1 MVARQLRRIELR
13 KSVLVARSQ
22 GLRQEFATEIAPI
35 RLWMNKAELGFRLA
49 RQGRDLL
56 FILAP
61 LLFAT
66 VKGEGGMMK
75 RGDGAPF
82 QLACAARRLGV
93 LSCHAPHSTL
103 KGEPRR
109 LTKKCPPN
117 SN

>member
-35 RLWMNKAELGFRLA
+35 KRWMNKAELGFRLA

-61 LLFAT
+61 ILFAT

-75 RGDGAPF
+75 RAMAFLPNWRVLQGVWECFRSMRPSAP
-82 QLACAARRLGV
+82 
-93 LSCHAPHSTL
+93 
-103 KGEPRR
+103 
-109 LTKKCPPN
+109 
-117 SN
+117 